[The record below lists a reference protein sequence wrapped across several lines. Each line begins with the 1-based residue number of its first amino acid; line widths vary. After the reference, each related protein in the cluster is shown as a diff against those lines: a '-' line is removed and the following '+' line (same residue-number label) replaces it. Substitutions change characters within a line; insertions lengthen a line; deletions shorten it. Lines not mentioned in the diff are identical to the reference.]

1 MTKHCS
7 SLIAN
12 IGSQSANDT
21 LKNALKN
28 TLKES
33 GKSGGDDIVAKIM
46 LFYEKIVKNPR
57 ASLSAIAQELGLS
70 DRAVDEY
77 IVILKNACALRERM
91 ARGLV
96 SGKP

>member
-33 GKSGGDDIVAKIM
+33 GKSGGDDIVEY
-46 LFYEKIVKNPR
+46 FH
-57 ASLSAIAQELGLS
+57 AIN
-70 DRAVDEY
+70 
-77 IVILKNACALRERM
+77 IIILTLN
-91 ARGLV
+91 GNI
-96 SGKP
+96 